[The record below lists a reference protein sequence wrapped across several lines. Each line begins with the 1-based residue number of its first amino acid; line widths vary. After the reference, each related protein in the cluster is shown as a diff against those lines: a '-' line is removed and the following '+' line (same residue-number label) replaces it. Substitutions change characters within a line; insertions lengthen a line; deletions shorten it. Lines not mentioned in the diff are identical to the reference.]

1 MSTTA
6 PQAVDGASRRGA
18 RGRLE
23 ERRSGLVEAGWHIVG
38 MVAWLEVEADAPQ
51 FAARVRELFQ
61 ARKHKTMATL
71 RADGAPRISGIET
84 QIGEHLTFGSMAGSR
99 KLVDLARD
107 PRLALHSPSVDPPEG
122 DPGAWVGEAKI
133 SGRAVPTAD
142 GFRVDITEVALT
154 YLDGGLVIESWHP
167 GRGHVRRV
175 RD

>member
-1 MSTTA
+1 
-6 PQAVDGASRRGA
+6 
-18 RGRLE
+18 
-23 ERRSGLVEAGWHIVG
+23 
-38 MVAWLEVEADAPQ
+38 MVAWREIEADAPE
-51 FAARVRELFQ
+51 FAARVRALFQ

-71 RADGAPRISGIET
+71 RADGSPRISGIET
-84 QIGEHLTFGSMAGSR
+84 QIGEQVTFGSMAASR
-99 KLVDLARD
+99 KLADLKRD
-107 PRLALHSPSVDPPEG
+107 PRLALHSPSVDPPED

-133 SGRAVPTAD
+133 SGRAVPTED

>member
-1 MSTTA
+1 MSARVA
-6 PQAVDGASRRGA
+6 PPGVVS
-18 RGRLE
+18 
-23 ERRSGLVEAGWHIVG
+23 AGWHVVG
-38 MVAWLEVEADAPQ
+38 MVAWLEVEADAPE

-84 QIGEHLTFGSMAGSR
+84 QIGEHVTFGSMSGSR
-99 KLVDLARD
+99 KLADLTRD
-107 PRLALHSPSVDPPEG
+107 PRLALHSPSVDPPER

-133 SGRAVPTAD
+133 SGRAVPTED

-167 GRGHVRRV
+167 GRGHGRRV